1 MLKFSTQAGIY
12 LDAQT
17 VDRLCALAN
26 PDAVRLYLYA
36 AAHREN
42 DTLTAQALRLTPDA
56 LAAAERTLIAARLA
70 APAESEQP
78 AEQTLSRKRQMQT
91 EPRYTSAEVA
101 ALVTSDMAFAQI
113 VREAESVLNPC
124 LCESDLR
131 ELMTI
136 YRYFGMPAECMILL
150 LHFTAERSERQTG
163 RKPSLATVK
172 REALRWMENDIMTPE
187 AAERFVSREY
197 RLLETVECF
206 EKTIGFQA
214 YKPDEKRLLR
224 SWAEMG
230 FDEQAVAFA
239 KEITIRRIG
248 ELQLKYAG
256 SILKNWSEQHLTNID
271 AIAAYEAQR
280 EKNHEDARIAAEKR
294 NAKKHPSAAQSASG
308 SFSAAEMTAL
318 QEIQDYMT
326 RNGGRNA

>member
-1 MLKFSTQAGIY
+1 
-12 LDAQT
+12 
-17 VDRLCALAN
+17 
-26 PDAVRLYLYA
+26 
-36 AAHREN
+36 
-42 DTLTAQALRLTPDA
+42 
-56 LAAAERTLIAARLA
+56 
-70 APAESEQP
+70 
-78 AEQTLSRKRQMQT
+78 
-91 EPRYTSAEVA
+91 
-101 ALVTSDMAFAQI
+101 
-113 VREAESVLNPC
+113 
-124 LCESDLR
+124 
-131 ELMTI
+131 
-136 YRYFGMPAECMILL
+136 
-150 LHFTAERSERQTG
+150 
-163 RKPSLATVK
+163 
-172 REALRWMENDIMTPE
+172 
-187 AAERFVSREY
+187 
-197 RLLETVECF
+197 
-206 EKTIGFQA
+206 
-214 YKPDEKRLLR
+214 
-224 SWAEMG
+224 MG